1 MSVHLDAHL
10 DSHNMKTLTLNA
22 RIAITI
28 GFLGLLLTATGV
40 FGVLGMA
47 QSNQTL
53 RQAYAVHFASV
64 VALGKSGTAM
74 SRARFGLDWAMSN
87 PKSPQLLPQ
96 LDRARAL
103 LGESDQWWEVFRQVP
118 KTPELQRLTDD
129 LGAKRAAVLRDGIGQ
144 LMQAIRAG
152 DANWMDEARA
162 NHLIGLYGAMNQS
175 QGALETYLSNAASE
189 ANAHSATLFQTLLMA
204 SIASIV
210 VGLSVALWSW
220 WSLRRAIMTPLNAAL
235 TQFDAIAAGELT
247 TRTSVRSKDE
257 MGMLLRGLA
266 AMQDKLGATIT
277 TVRSGAHSIASST
290 EQIAA
295 GNMDLSA
302 RTERQ
307 AASLE
312 ETASAMEQLTAT
324 VQLNAENAQQASDL
338 AAGAASMTARGREA
352 VDSMVNT
359 MRALHAD
366 SARMTGI
373 ISTIEGIAFQTNILA
388 LNAAVEAARAGEE
401 GRGFAVVAGE
411 VRNLAQRSA
420 AAAKEISALID
431 GSTSRVDRA
440 TATADSAG
448 ATMNEIEAAIG
459 KVAHIAGEI
468 AVASRE
474 QSDGIRQ
481 ASVAVS
487 QMDEVT
493 QQNAALVEEGAAA
506 AASLAEQA
514 RRLSGVAAG
523 FKV

>member
-1 MSVHLDAHL
+1 MNKLSI
-10 DSHNMKTLTLNA
+10 NA
-22 RIAITI
+22 RIAITT
-28 GFLGLLLTATGV
+28 GFLGVLLIASGV

-47 QSNQTL
+47 RSNRTQHE
-53 RQAYAVHFASV
+53 AYAVHFASV

-87 PKSPQLLPQ
+87 PNSPQLLPQ
-96 LDRARAL
+96 LDRARVL
-103 LGESDQWWEVFRQVP
+103 LDESDQWWERFRQLP
-118 KTPELQRLTDD
+118 KTPELRRLTDD
-129 LGAKRAAVLRDGIGQ
+129 LGTKRTAVLREGIGQ

-152 DANWMDEARA
+152 DTAWMTEARA
-162 NHLIGLYGAMNQS
+162 SHLIGLYTAMNNS
-175 QGALETYLSNAASE
+175 QGTLEQYLSAAAKEATDHSE
-189 ANAHSATLFQTLLMA
+189 ALFRMLLIGSAI
-204 SIASIV
+204 SIAL
-210 VGLSVALWSW
+210 GLLVAFYSW
-220 WSLRRAIMTPLNAAL
+220 WSLRRAIMAPLNAAL

-247 TRTSVRSKDE
+247 TRSTIRSDDE

-266 AMQDKLGATIT
+266 KMQDKLGATVT

-312 ETASAMEQLTAT
+312 ETASAMEQLTST

-338 AAGAASMTARGREA
+338 AASAASMTARGREA
-352 VDSMVNT
+352 VDSMVGT
-359 MRALHAD
+359 MRTIHAG
-366 SARMTGI
+366 SAKMIGI

-420 AAAKEISALID
+420 AAAKEIGALIAESTSQVQRAAGTAD
-431 GSTSRVDRA
+431 GAGSTMS
-440 TATADSAG
+440 
-448 ATMNEIEAAIG
+448 EIEAAIG

-468 AVASRE
+468 AIASRE

-514 RRLSGVAAG
+514 QRLSAVTAG